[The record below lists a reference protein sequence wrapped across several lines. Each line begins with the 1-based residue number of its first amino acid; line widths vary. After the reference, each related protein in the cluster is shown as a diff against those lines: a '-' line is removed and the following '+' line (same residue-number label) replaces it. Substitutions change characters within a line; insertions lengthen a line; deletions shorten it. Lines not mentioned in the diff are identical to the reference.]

1 MSPNYFEVAWGP
13 HFKGLQAIFYSIML
27 KIGLYG
33 IYSKVK
39 PMGAI
44 VSKLE
49 SRSLEQNIAREAGD
63 ESLFFAKLVVFSG
76 VRSATHEDLKTP
88 KIWPSKS
95 LLKIWSAAPLNNR

>member
-1 MSPNYFEVAWGP
+1 
-13 HFKGLQAIFYSIML
+13 ML

-39 PMGAI
+39 AMGAI

-63 ESLFFAKLVVFSG
+63 ESLFFAKLTEITRNKHTKMF
-76 VRSATHEDLKTP
+76 RPLK
-88 KIWPSKS
+88 
-95 LLKIWSAAPLNNR
+95 LRQR